1 MVCTAGDRSLVS
13 AAGGIPSWTSRPGDR
28 LIRRGVGVEPLSS
41 EPTLGAGQP
50 GAMRFPVVGIGSSAG
65 GLEVLKKL
73 LAATPADSGIAYVA
87 VPHLDPAH
95 ASLLVPLLAKC
106 TVMPVAEVQDGTRIE
121 PDHVYVIPPNRL
133 LTVRGGGLYLTE
145 PIEAQAAYVSIDWFL
160 QSLAE
165 DQHELAICIILS
177 GTGS

>member
-1 MVCTAGDRSLVS
+1 M
-13 AAGGIPSWTSRPGDR
+13 
-28 LIRRGVGVEPLSS
+28 
-41 EPTLGAGQP
+41 Q
-50 GAMRFPVVGIGSSAG
+50 FPVVGIGSSAG

-177 GTGS
+177 GTGSVREHVQRLGRLLRKHGDKQAILYEVVTRGTAEEFTSDRRRQHHAYR